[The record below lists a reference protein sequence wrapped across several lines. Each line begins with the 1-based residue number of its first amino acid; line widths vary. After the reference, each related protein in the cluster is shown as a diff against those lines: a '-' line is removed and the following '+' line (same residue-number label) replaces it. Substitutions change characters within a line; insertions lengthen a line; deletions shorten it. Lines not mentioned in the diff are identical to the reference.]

1 MALPGPGNS
10 ISANQINV
18 EATRSGTANAP
29 LSGTSSTPQAGS
41 LVKIYEAAGVPQG
54 SPHAFSELHSKSF
67 VSVTGFNCTT
77 NTQSNAGFACL
88 EVATTT
94 YYFTPTSSGQS
105 FPIEGN
111 NVWSNAAGTT
121 KLASGWYRMG
131 NFNRFNVN
139 SNGTIQNGT
148 IASC

>member
-1 MALPGPGNS
+1 MPD
-10 ISANQINV
+10 
-18 EATRSGTANAP
+18 
-29 LSGTSSTPQAGS
+29 LSYPY
-41 LVKIYEAAGVPQG
+41 K
-54 SPHAFSELHSKSF
+54 FSCWYGYDKDCVAIE
-67 VSVTGFNCTT
+67 GFNCTT
-77 NTQSNAGFACL
+77 TVQANAGFACL

-139 SNGTIQNGT
+139 SNGIITNGT

>member
-1 MALPGPGNS
+1 MPIAYPY
-10 ISANQINV
+10 
-18 EATRSGTANAP
+18 
-29 LSGTSSTPQAGS
+29 
-41 LVKIYEAAGVPQG
+41 K
-54 SPHAFSELHSKSF
+54 FSDWYGYDKDC
-67 VSVTGFNCTT
+67 VAIQGFNCTT

-88 EVATTT
+88 EVSTTT

-139 SNGTIQNGT
+139 SNGIITNGT